1 MEIKEVVNYFLNS
14 DKNILDVTFRTID
27 DDEENV
33 RIDNIDYNLVEEYGY
48 ELETESFSLFDEDDE
63 YEEYNEEIVELDK
76 DELISFLN
84 EYYEVNPNA
93 IPKSEPY

>member
-14 DKNILDVTFRTID
+14 DKNILEVTFRTIE

-48 ELETESFSLFDEDDE
+48 ELESFSLFDEDEDN
-63 YEEYNEEIVELDK
+63 EEYNEDIVELDE
-76 DELISFLN
+76 DDLISFLN
-84 EYYEVNPNA
+84 EYYEVNPKA